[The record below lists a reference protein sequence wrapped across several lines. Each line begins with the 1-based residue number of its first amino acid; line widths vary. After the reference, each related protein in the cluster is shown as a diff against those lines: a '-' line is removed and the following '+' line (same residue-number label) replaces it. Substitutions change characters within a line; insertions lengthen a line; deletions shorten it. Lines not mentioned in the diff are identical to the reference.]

1 MGVGIK
7 IIKSVVFFS
16 MFLHKI
22 ICCERV
28 LESPRRDDSNTRI
41 RSIILWRLI
50 ITEIKKKKNKKKHW
64 SLVKLCK
71 YGDVHV
77 MKIYGWYFKSHDDPQ
92 THPLM
97 IRSQSLYAHCSHRVR
112 RGHAE
117 STRNTLG
124 VR

>member
-7 IIKSVVFFS
+7 IIKSDFFS

-50 ITEIKKKKNKKKHW
+50 ITEIQKTLVFSKN
-64 SLVKLCK
+64 C
-71 YGDVHV
+71 
-77 MKIYGWYFKSHDDPQ
+77 M
-92 THPLM
+92 
-97 IRSQSLYAHCSHRVR
+97 
-112 RGHAE
+112 
-117 STRNTLG
+117 ST
-124 VR
+124 